1 MKSPKSKKIVFIA
14 DLFRE
19 DVLGG
24 AECNDSVLIEHF
36 ESRGH
41 KVVKV
46 RSTEANASSLQPY
59 DGPDTVYVV
68 GNFVGLSEETK
79 NMLMDDRRSYIIY
92 EHDHKYVKTRDP
104 SRFKNFKA
112 PPEQIIN
119 KDFYQNAKAVVV
131 LSKVCKDVLKRNIP
145 FAKVYN
151 IGCSL
156 WSEERLELLE
166 RLSTSEKTTE
176 VAVLNSP
183 NPTKGTRAAVNY
195 CTKNQIKHEFIW
207 SDVEEEFLTQL
218 AESRKLVYIPQVLET
233 FCRLAAE
240 AKMVNCKLITKP
252 KMLGFASEECFE
264 LQGKELV
271 QEIRRRVDKALNLFD
286 VLVEQKKLPREIKK
300 IAFIGKFRRIYDEQG
315 KALALERQGVEVRR
329 FDEFTFNK
337 VGPNNLKTLLDC
349 RPDVVVFTK
358 LRVPRAQELI
368 DECKKR
374 GIVTVSW
381 MPDLYFGLAR
391 EREVLNKTPMFRA
404 DFVFSPDGG
413 NDVKFAECGVNH
425 HLVRQAIYDES
436 CELRDVEKKYDA
448 LFVGT
453 LGPEHGS
460 SRATLLRFLEKEYGN
475 RFYWAGRTGP
485 HEIRDDALTQL
496 ISESKIVIG
505 DCVLSDKYW
514 SNRIYETL
522 GRGGFLIHPRVPG
535 LEEEF
540 EDGKHLVM
548 FEPGDLEDLKKKI
561 EHYLHYD
568 KAREAIREQGMK
580 FVKEKHT
587 LMNRAEQVLEIL
599 SNG

>member
-68 GNFVGLSEETK
+68 GNFIGLSEETK

-207 SDVEEEFLTQL
+207 SDKEEDFLQQL
-218 AESRKLVYIPQVLET
+218 AQAKKLVYIPQVLET

-240 AKMVNCKLITKP
+240 AKMMNCKLITKP

-264 LQGKELV
+264 LQGTELV
-271 QEIRRRVDKALNLFD
+271 DDIRNRIQKGLNLFSE
-286 VLVEQKKLPREIKK
+286 LVEHKKLPREIKK
-300 IAFIGKFRRIYDEQG
+300 IAFIGKFRRLYDEQG
-315 KALALERQGVEVRR
+315 KARSLERLGVEVRR

-337 VGPNNLKTLLDC
+337 VSPNNLKTLLDYQ
-349 RPDVVVFTK
+349 PDVVMFTK

-368 DECKKR
+368 DECRRR

-391 EREVLNKTPMFRA
+391 ESEVLSKTPMFQA

-413 NDVKFAECGVNH
+413 NDTKFKECGVNH

-436 CELRDVEKKYDA
+436 CELQDLEKKYDA

-460 SRATLLRFLEKEYGN
+460 GRARLLRFLEKEYGS

-496 ISESKIVIG
+496 ISQSKIVIG
-505 DCVLSDKYW
+505 DCVPSDSYW
-514 SNRIYETL
+514 SNRVYETL
-522 GRGGFLIHPRVPG
+522 GRGGFLLHPLVPG
-535 LEEEF
+535 IQQEF
-540 EDGKHLVM
+540 EPNQHLAL
-548 FEPGDLEDLKKKI
+548 FEQGNMGDLKLKI
-561 EHYLHYD
+561 EHWLADD
-568 KAREAIREQGMK
+568 KGRERVRKQGLEY
-580 FVKEKHT
+580 VKKHHT
-587 LMNRAEQVLEIL
+587 LMNRAAQVLEVL
-599 SNG
+599 RNG